1 MMSVL
6 RQVCKNAEI
15 NCKVL
20 LQTKYLS
27 RLQHQCLSLN
37 YSTKP
42 KTGILM
48 LNMGGPENLD
58 GVQDFLQRLFLDRDL
73 MSLPAQ
79 NQLGPLIAKRRTP
92 RIQEQYSKIGG
103 GSPIKHWTSIQGQ
116 RMVELLDRISPQTAP
131 HKYYVGFRYA
141 PPLAEDSI
149 EEMENDGIERAIA
162 FTQYPQYT
170 CSTTGSSLNGI
181 YKYYAQRDAPTNML
195 WSVIDRWP
203 THPGLVEAVADNIK
217 DALQQF
223 SPDVQSDVVI
233 LFSAHSLP
241 LKVVER
247 GDTYPSEVAATVQR
261 VMEYLNFSHPYRL
274 VWQSKVGP
282 LTWLAPQTDDAIR
295 GLVTRGRKNLLLVP
309 IAFTSDHI
317 ETLYE
322 MDMEYIEEL
331 GTEVGANIKRSKS
344 LNDSSTFIEALA
356 DVVKS
361 HLVSGKCVSTQ
372 LSLRC
377 PSCININCKNMREFF
392 QSYQPLLEESLK
404 EPDPLKRRASQL
416 S

>member
-1 MMSVL
+1 MMNVL
-6 RQVCKNAEI
+6 RQISKNAEI

-20 LQTKYLS
+20 LQTKYFS
-27 RLQHQCLSLN
+27 QLQHQCVSLN

-116 RMVELLDRISPQTAP
+116 RMVELLDRISPQTADW
-131 HKYYVGFRYA
+131 
-141 PPLAEDSI
+141 LS
-149 EEMENDGIERAIA
+149 DGVERAIA

-181 YKYYAQRDAPTNML
+181 YKYYAQRDAPTNMV

-203 THPGLVEAVADNIK
+203 THPGLVE
-217 DALQQF
+217 
-223 SPDVQSDVVI
+223 
-233 LFSAHSLP
+233 
-241 LKVVER
+241 VVER

-274 VWQSKVGP
+274 VWQSKVSNSLSDDGEWQCKVSDSGETNV
-282 LTWLAPQTDDAIR
+282 LTEAGVLFLKTKKKTDI
-295 GLVTRGRKNLLLVP
+295 TPNFMKT
-309 IAFTSDHI
+309 FQ
-317 ETLYE
+317 
-322 MDMEYIEEL
+322 
-331 GTEVGANIKRSKS
+331 VGANIKRSKS
-344 LNDSSTFIEALA
+344 LNDSATFIEALA
-356 DVVKS
+356 DVVKN

-404 EPDPLKRRASQL
+404 EPKAQASQL

>member
-1 MMSVL
+1 MNIIRRVTQTSATTGIRRSPVGPAL
-6 RQVCKNAEI
+6 PRQQ
-15 NCKVL
+15 L
-20 LQTKYLS
+20 
-27 RLQHQCLSLN
+27 CLSQS
-37 YSTKP
+37 YSTRP

-48 LNMGGPENLD
+48 LNMGGPESVE

-73 MSLPAQ
+73 MSLPVQ

-103 GSPIKHWTSIQGQ
+103 GSPIKHWTSLQGQ
-116 RMVELLDRISPQTAP
+116 RMVDILDRISPQSAP
-131 HKYYVGFRYA
+131 HKFYVGFRYA

-149 EEMENDGIERAIA
+149 EEMEHDGVERAVA

-181 YKYYAQRDAPTNML
+181 YKYYAQRNAPSDL
-195 WSVIDRWP
+195 VWSVIDRWP
-203 THPGLVEAVADNIK
+203 THPGLVKATAENIQEAI
-217 DALQQF
+217 QEF
-223 SPDVQSDVVI
+223 SPDVQDDVVI

-247 GDTYPSEVAATVQR
+247 GDTYPGEVAATVQR
-261 VMEYLNFSHPYRL
+261 VMEYLNYSHPYRL

-331 GTEVGANIKRSKS
+331 GSEVGGNIKRSKS
-344 LNDSSTFIEALA
+344 LNDSKVFIEALA
-356 DVVKS
+356 DVVKT
-361 HLVSGKCVSTQ
+361 HLTSGQCVPTQ

-377 PSCININCKNMREFF
+377 PGCINITCQNMRQFF
-392 QSYQPLLEESLK
+392 RSYQPLLNALNSAQSARK
-404 EPDPLKRRASQL
+404 TSAAQ
-416 S
+416 

>member
-1 MMSVL
+1 MMNVL
-6 RQVCKNAEI
+6 RQISKNAEI

-20 LQTKYLS
+20 LQTKYFS
-27 RLQHQCLSLN
+27 QLQHQCVSLN

-116 RMVELLDRISPQTAP
+116 RMVELLDRISPQTADW
-131 HKYYVGFRYA
+131 
-141 PPLAEDSI
+141 LS
-149 EEMENDGIERAIA
+149 DGVERAIA

-181 YKYYAQRDAPTNML
+181 YKYYAQRDAPTNMV

-203 THPGLVEAVADNIK
+203 THPGLVE
-217 DALQQF
+217 
-223 SPDVQSDVVI
+223 
-233 LFSAHSLP
+233 
-241 LKVVER
+241 VVER

-274 VWQSKVGP
+274 VWQSKVSNS
-282 LTWLAPQTDDAIR
+282 LSDD
-295 GLVTRGRKNLLLVP
+295 GEWQCK
-309 IAFTSDHI
+309 
-317 ETLYE
+317 
-322 MDMEYIEEL
+322 
-331 GTEVGANIKRSKS
+331 VGANIKRSKS
-344 LNDSSTFIEALA
+344 LNDSATFIEALA
-356 DVVKS
+356 DVVKN

-404 EPDPLKRRASQL
+404 EPKAQASQL